1 MKNEMNQAPTTT
13 YTFDDRIVSDLHK
26 DAYGCRPGELFW
38 YQWKTVTDDQKQSI
52 WDNLCVDLD
61 REIARETEA
70 QDRAC
75 VRFESR
81 IEQLIGLGAIDRTM
95 AIRWILQAE
104 DLDASEYPPYEE
116 LEYRLGLPY
125 RYVASTL

>member
-1 MKNEMNQAPTTT
+1 MKNEMNQAPTT
-13 YTFDDRIVSDLHK
+13 YTFDDRIVSDLYK

-52 WDNLCVDLD
+52 WDSLCDDLD
-61 REIARETEA
+61 REIAREIEA
-70 QDRAC
+70 HERAC

-104 DLDASEYPPYEE
+104 ELDASEYPAYEE
-116 LEYRLGLPY
+116 LEYQLGLPY
-125 RYVASTL
+125 RYVAGTL

>member
-1 MKNEMNQAPTTT
+1 MKNEMNESPTTT
-13 YTFDDRIVSDLHK
+13 YTFDDRIVSDLYK

-52 WDNLCVDLD
+52 WDSLCDDLD
-61 REIARETEA
+61 REIAREIEA
-70 QDRAC
+70 HDRAC

-104 DLDASEYPPYEE
+104 DLDASEYPAYEE
-116 LEYRLGLPY
+116 LEYQLGLPY
-125 RYVASTL
+125 RYVAGTL

>member
-1 MKNEMNQAPTTT
+1 MKNEMNQAPATT
-13 YTFDDRIVSDLHK
+13 YTFDDRIVSDLYK

-38 YQWKTVTDDQKQSI
+38 YEWKTVSDDQKQSI
-52 WDNLCVDLD
+52 WDSLCVDLD

-81 IEQLIGLGAIDRTM
+81 IDQLIGLGAIDRTM

-125 RYVASTL
+125 RYVAGTL

>member
-1 MKNEMNQAPTTT
+1 MKNEMNQAPTT
-13 YTFDDRIVSDLHK
+13 YTFDDRIVSDLYK

-38 YQWKTVTDDQKQSI
+38 YQWKTVSDDQKQSI
-52 WDNLCVDLD
+52 WDSLCVELD

-70 QDRAC
+70 HDRAC

-104 DLDASEYPPYEE
+104 ELDASEYPAYEE
-116 LEYRLGLPY
+116 LEYQLGLPY
-125 RYVASTL
+125 RYVAGTL

>member
-1 MKNEMNQAPTTT
+1 MKNEMNQAPATT
-13 YTFDDRIVSDLHK
+13 YTFDDRIVSDLYK

-38 YQWKTVTDDQKQSI
+38 YEWKTVTDDQKQSI
-52 WDNLCVDLD
+52 WDSLCVDLD

-125 RYVASTL
+125 RYVAGTL

>member
-1 MKNEMNQAPTTT
+1 MKNEMNESPTTT
-13 YTFDDRIVSDLHK
+13 YTFDDRIVSDLYK

-52 WDNLCVDLD
+52 WDSLCDDLD
-61 REIARETEA
+61 REIAREIEA
-70 QDRAC
+70 HDRAC

-104 DLDASEYPPYEE
+104 ELDASEYPAYEE
-116 LEYRLGLPY
+116 LEYQLGLPY
-125 RYVASTL
+125 RYVAGTL

>member
-1 MKNEMNQAPTTT
+1 MKNEMNTAT

-38 YQWKTVTDDQKQSI
+38 YEWKTVSDDRKQSI
-52 WDNLCVDLD
+52 WIDMCADLD
-61 REIARETEA
+61 REIVRETEA

-125 RYVASTL
+125 RYVAGTL